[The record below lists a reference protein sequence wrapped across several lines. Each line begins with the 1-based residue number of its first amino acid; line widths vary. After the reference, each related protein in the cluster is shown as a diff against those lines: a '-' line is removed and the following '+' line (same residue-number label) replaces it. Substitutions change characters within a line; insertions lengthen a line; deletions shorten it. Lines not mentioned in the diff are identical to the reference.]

1 MKYYRYPLLLVPIL
15 LFSSCSNNSGEKDKP
30 EPKPEPVLSGIK
42 IVTPPSKVDYEVGDL
57 FNPEGVVIKEVFDN
71 GQIGEVVND
80 YTYSPDTPLTI
91 EDKEIAFSYKTFMA
105 KQSITVSIKDDNT
118 YASAIK
124 QFENGRTYLEVDGY
138 PYTIRGAQLRVDG
151 LLNRSPNRTD
161 APPALSYDEMEK
173 YFIAAK
179 NAGINTIGLALQWS
193 NVEISKDK
201 YDFSLVDAL
210 LTHCNKHDLKCEFL
224 WFGTNMCGD
233 SRSYPIP
240 QYIWSDSITYP
251 QLESKSG
258 DYSDMYG
265 YRFYLRLDNPNYL
278 AREEKVIKELMNHI
292 YEWNKN
298 NEDKKPLIGVQI
310 HNEAD
315 GLVRW
320 RRDQREIKLNG
331 ELIPY
336 KTLWDMTLTA
346 LNNAG
351 NAFKSSKYKLYTRS
365 NITTS
370 YGIEEFPQCA
380 GTGISPMDVL
390 HLDGIDIIGDD
401 PYVTSPSTIN
411 KTIRNYR
418 VENNYPHIAE
428 NMGNYSN
435 SASMFLTAFQAGGSY
450 IFYDLATPEYFIYLN
465 GGGSYQMDQGIYNP
479 DLSLKPHS
487 QKTFDIVKAIGAM
500 DGELARI
507 ESENFA
513 AFNVDATEPVENRS
527 QTINTTNVSFT
538 FETNNGAIGFA
549 IEDGNYIYLGANKES
564 SIRLNNIEYLP
575 YAEVGHF
582 EKGEYITEEKV
593 YPTDKVFLQPAKLY
607 RIKITKILNPVE
619 STTNDNV

>member
-1 MKYYRYPLLLVPIL
+1 MKNVRYLFL
-15 LFSSCSNNSGEKDKP
+15 LFPFLLCSGCSSSKKEEITP
-30 EPKPEPVLSGIK
+30 ESVLTGIK
-42 IVTPPSKVDYEVGDL
+42 LVTPPSKLDYGVGEL
-57 FNPEGVVIKEVFDN
+57 FDPSGVVIKKVYDN
-71 GQIGEVVND
+71 EKIGEVVSD
-80 YTYSPDTPLTI
+80 YTYSPTTPLTLDDH
-91 EDKEIAFSYKTFMA
+91 EVTFTYKTFMV
-105 KQSITVSIKDDNT
+105 KQAINVSVIDDNT
-118 YASAIK
+118 YVSSIK
-124 QFENGRTYLEVDGY
+124 RFENGRTYLEVDGY

-151 LLNRSPNRTD
+151 LINRSPYRTD
-161 APPALSYDEMEK
+161 APEALTYEEMEK

-193 NVEISKDK
+193 NVETS
-201 YDFSLVDAL
+201 YDVYNFSLVDAL
-210 LTHCNKHDLKCEFL
+210 LSHCNKHSLKCEFL
-224 WFGTNMCGD
+224 WFATNMCGD
-233 SRSYPIP
+233 SRTYQIP
-240 QYIWSDSITYP
+240 QYIWNDSITYP
-251 QLESKSG
+251 QLEAKAG

-265 YRFYLRLDNPNYL
+265 YRFYLKLDNPNYL
-278 AREEKVIKELMNHI
+278 AREEKAIKALMNHI

-298 NEDKKPLIGVQI
+298 NGDKKPLIGIQV

-336 KTLWDMTLTA
+336 QTLWDMMLTA

-351 NAFKSSKYKLYTRS
+351 KAFKSSKYKIYTRS

-370 YGIEEFPQCA
+370 YGVGEFPQCP
-380 GTGISPMDVL
+380 GTGISPLDVL
-390 HLDGIDIIGDD
+390 NLEGIDIIGDD

-411 KTIRNYR
+411 ATIRNYR
-418 VENNYPHIAE
+418 VLNNYPHIAE

-465 GGGSYQMDQGIYNP
+465 GGGSYQMDQGIYKP
-479 DLSLKPHS
+479 DLTLKEHS
-487 QKTFDIVKAIGAM
+487 QATFDIVKAVGAM

-513 AFNVDATEPVENRS
+513 AFNVDATDAVINRT
-527 QTINTTNVSFT
+527 QTINTTHISFT
-538 FETNNGAIGFA
+538 FSTSLGAVGFA
-549 IEDGNYIYLGANKES
+549 IEDGDYVYLGSSKEATI
-564 SIRLNNIEYLP
+564 SINNAEYLP
-575 YAEVGHF
+575 YADVGHF
-582 EKGEYITEEKV
+582 EKGEYIQEEKA
-593 YPTDKVFLQPAKLY
+593 YPTDKVYLQAGKLY
-607 RIKITKILNPVE
+607 KIKITKILNEVT